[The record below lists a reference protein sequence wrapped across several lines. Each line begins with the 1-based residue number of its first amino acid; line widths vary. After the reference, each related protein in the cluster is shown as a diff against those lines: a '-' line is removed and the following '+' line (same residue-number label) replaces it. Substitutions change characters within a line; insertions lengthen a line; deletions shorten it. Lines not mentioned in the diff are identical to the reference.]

1 MARMRIRLRLA
12 SARTSSGAT
21 ALVLALGLLVAAT
34 PIGGVTQTPAAA
46 DLARSLQKRYAAIKD
61 FRADFT
67 QTASGGVL
75 RMVKSEQR
83 GEVKIKKPGRMRWT
97 YGPPDRQVT
106 VADGS
111 RLYFYNPTDRTGY
124 ESPLPATGD
133 NLSAPILFLTG
144 RGDLERDFT
153 ASMPA
158 AQPAGEWQLVLT
170 PKKKQEEFASL
181 TVAVDRAT
189 LAFRGFA
196 WTDHQGA
203 AHSMRFTN
211 LRENVGLTD
220 REFLFTFPKN
230 AHVTRAGGGR

>member
-1 MARMRIRLRLA
+1 MGIRLRVA
-12 SARTSSGAT
+12 SARTSSGAA
-21 ALVLALGLLVAAT
+21 ALAVALGLLMAAT
-34 PIGGVTQTPAAA
+34 PLGGMAVQTPAPA
-46 DLARSLQKRYAAIKD
+46 DLARSLQKRYAGIRD

-75 RMVKSEQR
+75 RMIKSEQR
-83 GEVKIKKPGRMRWT
+83 GEVKIQKPGRMRWT

-111 RLYFYNPTDRTGY
+111 RLYFYNPADRTGY
-124 ESPLPATGD
+124 ESPLPSGD

-144 RGDLERDFT
+144 RGNLERDFT

-158 AQPAGEWQLVLT
+158 AQPADEWQLVLT
-170 PKKKQEEFASL
+170 PKKKQDEFATL

-203 AHSMRFTN
+203 SHSMRFTN
-211 LRENVGLTD
+211 LRENVGLSD
-220 REFLFTFPKN
+220 KEFVFKFPAN
-230 AHVTRAGGGR
+230 AHVTRSGGGR

>member
-1 MARMRIRLRLA
+1 MGM
-12 SARTSSGAT
+12 RTSSGAA
-21 ALVLALGLLVAAT
+21 ALVTALGLLVAAP
-34 PIGGVTQTPAAA
+34 PIGGVSQTPSPS
-46 DLARSLQKRYAAIKD
+46 DLARSLQQRYAAVRD
-61 FRADFT
+61 FRAAFT

-111 RLYFYNPTDRTGY
+111 RLYFYNPADRTGY
-124 ESPLPATGD
+124 ESPLPAGD

-158 AQPAGEWQLVLT
+158 AQAAGEWQLVLT
-170 PKKKQEEFASL
+170 PRKKQDEFATL

-203 AHSMRFTN
+203 SHTMRFSS
-211 LRENVGLTD
+211 LRENVGLAD
-220 REFLFTFPKN
+220 KEFLFTFPAN
-230 AHVTRAGGGR
+230 AHVTRSGGGR

>member
-1 MARMRIRLRLA
+1 M
-12 SARTSSGAT
+12 
-21 ALVLALGLLVAAT
+21 LALGLLAAA
-34 PIGGVTQTPAAA
+34 PSIGAVSQTPAPA
-46 DLARSLQKRYAAIKD
+46 DLARSLQKRYAGIKD

-97 YGPPDRQVT
+97 YGPPDRQIT

-111 RLYFYNPTDRTGY
+111 RLYFYNPADRTGY
-124 ESPLPATGD
+124 ESPLPVGD

-158 AQPAGEWQLVLT
+158 TQPAAEWQLVLT
-170 PKKKQEEFASL
+170 PRKKQDEFATL
-181 TVAVDRAT
+181 TVVVDRAT

-203 AHSMRFTN
+203 SHSMRFTN
-211 LRENVGLTD
+211 LRENVGLAD
-220 REFLFTFPKN
+220 SEFRFTFPKN
-230 AHVTRAGGGR
+230 AHVTRSGGGR

>member
-1 MARMRIRLRLA
+1 MRM
-12 SARTSSGAT
+12 RTSSGAA
-21 ALVLALGLLVAAT
+21 ALVVALSLGLPAAT
-34 PIGGVTQTPAAA
+34 TPLGGVSQTPAPA
-46 DLARSLQKRYAAIKD
+46 DLARSLQKRYAGIKD

-106 VADGS
+106 VADGA
-111 RLYFYNPTDRTGY
+111 RLYFYNPADRTGY
-124 ESPLPATGD
+124 ESPLPAGD
-133 NLSAPILFLTG
+133 TLSAPILFLTG

-158 AQPAGEWQLVLT
+158 TQPAGEWQLVLT
-170 PKKKQEEFASL
+170 PKKKQDEFATL
-181 TVAVDRAT
+181 TVVVDRAT

-203 AHSMRFTN
+203 SHSMRFTN
-211 LRENVGLTD
+211 LRENVGLAD
-220 REFLFTFPKN
+220 KEFLFKFPAN
-230 AHVTRAGGGR
+230 AHVTRSGRGR